1 MWVKHNHA
9 LYNTDDMKKIEVKRT
24 KIIATFFDGE
34 EVILGEFRA
43 TKEAQDYLSNIT
55 RKLLAAGTDKEGLI
69 IKDTKEKK

>member
-1 MWVKHNHA
+1 MWIKHNHA

-24 KIIATFFDGE
+24 KIVGTFFDSE

-55 RKLLAAGTDKEGLI
+55 RKLLAVGTDKEGII